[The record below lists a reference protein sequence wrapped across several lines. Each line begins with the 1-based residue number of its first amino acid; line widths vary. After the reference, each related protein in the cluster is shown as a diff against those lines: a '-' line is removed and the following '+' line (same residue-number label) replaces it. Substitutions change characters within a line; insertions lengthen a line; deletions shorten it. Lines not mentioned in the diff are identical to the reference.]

1 MHILVPQQ
9 RALISNALERSE
21 RFTIR
26 IGRPSRPGGQA
37 LLGDAKN
44 GEKHIKTNTKTTKTS
59 KKEPSNEKKNRDERS
74 NGGGACALD
83 PYPYAGPSGSRSAKK
98 RGEKKQAEGQ

>member
-37 LLGDAKN
+37 LLGDAKTARN
-44 GEKHIKTNTKTTKTS
+44 TS
-59 KKEPSNEKKNRDERS
+59 KQTRKQQKRAKKNH
-74 NGGGACALD
+74 
-83 PYPYAGPSGSRSAKK
+83 PMKKKSR
-98 RGEKKQAEGQ
+98 